1 MGALCCSGEKGT
13 ESETSTGRREGIG
26 HYDHQVL
33 AAESSYLT
41 YFSGLRTAGP
51 LPAGVSGLAN
61 LGNTCFINSAL
72 QCLTAVPSLT
82 EYFLSGSYKRD
93 LNPRRSGLLAS
104 LFAALLLQR
113 CKEGLRLSRPSELVS
128 HIWRYSH
135 FSPRSQN
142 DSQEFLAYFLDQL
155 HEDLNKSAGKL
166 IGTSRQVTPGDE
178 ESRAEIAWQN
188 HLLINRSIVV
198 EKFQGLLKSS
208 LSCLR
213 CKHTSVTF
221 EPFMFLSV
229 PIPAGRS
236 DTLKECLGEFTKS
249 ERLGG
254 SEKWTCP
261 KCAVP
266 MEALKKLELW
276 KVPPV
281 LIIHLKRF
289 YCQYESMGKLTK
301 AISYPISNLSLD
313 QFLGRRSHLPSYN
326 LIAKINHMGTIAS
339 GHYTAHIMVNGIWL
353 ECDDDRCS
361 IASSS
366 ALQSSDAYLLMY
378 AVSKDHDSRMSDI
391 SVSSATTLPD

>member
-13 ESETSTGRREGIG
+13 ETEPSAGRAEGLK

-41 YFSGLRTAGP
+41 YFGGLRTTGP

-72 QCLTAVPSLT
+72 QCLAAVPSLT
-82 EYFLSGSYKRD
+82 DYFLSGSYKRD
-93 LNPRRSGLLAS
+93 LTNRRSGILAS

-113 CKEGLRLSRPSELVS
+113 CKEGVRLSHPTDLVT
-128 HIWRYSH
+128 HVWRYSH

-155 HEDLNKSAGKL
+155 HEDLNKSSGKSAVS
-166 IGTSRQVTPGDE
+166 SRQEVAGDE
-178 ESRAEIAWQN
+178 ETMADLAWQS
-188 HLLINRSIVV
+188 HLLSNRSIIV
-198 EKFQGLLKSS
+198 EKFQGVLKSS
-208 LSCLR
+208 LSCMK

-229 PIPAGRS
+229 PISSGRS

-266 MEALKKLELW
+266 VEALKKLDLW
-276 KVPPV
+276 RIPPV

-313 QFLGRRSHLPSYN
+313 QFIGRQSRLPSYN
-326 LIAKINHMGTIAS
+326 LIAKINHMGSIAS
-339 GHYTAHIMVNGIWL
+339 GHYTAHILVNGIWL

-361 IASSS
+361 IVPSS
-366 ALQSSDAYLLMY
+366 ALQSSDTYVLMY
-378 AVSKDHDSRMSDI
+378 AASKDHDLRTSDT